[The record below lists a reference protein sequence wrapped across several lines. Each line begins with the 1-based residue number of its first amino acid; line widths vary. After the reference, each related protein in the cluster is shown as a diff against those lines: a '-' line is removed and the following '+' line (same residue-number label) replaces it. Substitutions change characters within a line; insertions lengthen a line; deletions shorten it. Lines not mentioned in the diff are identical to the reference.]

1 MTNTA
6 NEDTQSELDDK
17 QIESHSE
24 KLNPRPIREI
34 LIGGIGFILFLTVM
48 VFAIN
53 AVGVENLQQ
62 FIEDAGAW
70 APIFYITLK
79 AITYI
84 FAPLTS
90 GPIQVIAGTL
100 FGNIWFGVLYTLIG
114 EVIGGSISFLIARR
128 FGRPV
133 IQRLVGNQ
141 AMQQIEDF
149 YNKRMGGFVS
159 LAVARIVLFSVWDF
173 LSYAAG
179 LAESVRFR
187 SYLFVSIVFG
197 FFPTYFFVWVGTQ
210 AFEDARTLFL
220 IYGLIAVLVLIPVV
234 ARKAIERV
242 LTWASRADKSKRS
255 D

>member
-1 MTNTA
+1 MSNTG
-6 NEDTQSELDDK
+6 NDDTQSELDE
-17 QIESHSE
+17 QIDGNNE

-53 AVGVENLQQ
+53 AVGVDNLQQ
-62 FIEDAGAW
+62 FIQDAGPW

-79 AITYI
+79 AITYV

-90 GPIQVIAGTL
+90 GPIQVLAGTL

-133 IQRLVGNQ
+133 IQRLVGKP
-141 AMQQIEDF
+141 AMKQIEDF
-149 YNKRMGGFVS
+149 YNKRMGGLLS
-159 LAVARIVLFSVWDF
+159 LAVARVILFSVWDF

-187 SYLFVSIVFG
+187 TYLFVSVVFG

-210 AFEDARTLFL
+210 AFEDSRTLFL
-220 IYGLIAVLVLIPVV
+220 IYGLVAAMILIPVI
-234 ARKAIERV
+234 ARKPIER
-242 LTWASRADKSKRS
+242 LLSWALSTDKSKRS

>member
-1 MTNTA
+1 MSNTG
-6 NEDTQSELDDK
+6 NDDTQSELDE
-17 QIESHSE
+17 QIDGNNE

-34 LIGGIGFILFLTVM
+34 LIGGIGFILFLTVT

-53 AVGVENLQQ
+53 AVGVDNLQQ
-62 FIEDAGAW
+62 FIQDAGPW
-70 APIFYITLK
+70 APLFYITLK
-79 AITYI
+79 AITYV

-90 GPIQVIAGTL
+90 GPIQVLAGTL

-133 IQRLVGNQ
+133 IQRLVGKP
-141 AMQQIEDF
+141 AMKQIEDF

-159 LAVARIVLFSVWDF
+159 LAVARVVLFSVWDF

-187 SYLFVSIVFG
+187 TYLFVSVVFG

-210 AFEDARTLFL
+210 AFEDSRTLFL
-220 IYGLIAVLVLIPVV
+220 IYGLVAAMILIPVI
-234 ARKAIERV
+234 ARKPIER
-242 LTWASRADKSKRS
+242 LLSWALRADKSKRS